1 MIRALI
7 DFALRNRLLVLGGT
21 LVLFAWGPIRYDLI
35 AASLLAV
42 ATLLGVAVCAAYV
55 PAMRA
60 ARTDPMIALRCE

>member
-1 MIRALI
+1 
-7 DFALRNRLLVLGGT
+7 
-21 LVLFAWGPIRYDLI
+21 
-35 AASLLAV
+35 V